1 MVDKYGSMP
10 IRSKVF
16 PLTVNPIKMKGRKIK
31 MTERFPLKHA
41 IHLNI
46 AAKKKKKIFNHTMR
60 KDY

>member
-46 AAKKKKKIFNHTMR
+46 AAKKKKK
-60 KDY
+60 KDI